1 MKIHPNDSLLEE
13 LGGALIEGEGSL
25 ASHLAECSGC
35 QERLQWV
42 LGSRPGPLVWAERLA
57 NVLRWPAR
65 PDSDYGPAFVRAER
79 VFRAHRALLERE
91 RSAAPRLLAELLRQ
105 PQERR
110 EMLLRNGH
118 RFETWGVLE
127 LLMERIREEGF
138 EDPARGEA
146 LARFALSLCDRLDA
160 EHYGAD
166 RIEDLRARVW
176 GQIGNLRRIGCDF
189 QSAEEAFKTAAA
201 HLRKGTEDLM
211 ERALLLDLRASLS
224 RELRRFDEAARL
236 LRRAQRIFLLY
247 GETHLAGKALVKM
260 STVHEHAARPE
271 EAIPVLYRALELI
284 EAAREPRLF
293 LAAQHNLITNLA
305 ETGRFMEAQG
315 LFIQARPL
323 YARFRDGWTQNRRRW
338 VEGRIARGLG
348 QLGEAESL
356 LGAARNGFAAE
367 GVAFDVALVSLDLAL
382 VYAEQGRTAELKRI
396 AEETLL
402 MFAAREVHRE
412 ALAALTLWVRAVQ
425 AERASREL
433 ILEVASFLKRAR
445 HDPELRFAVNREA

>member
-1 MKIHPNDSLLEE
+1 MKIHPNDSLFEE
-13 LGGALIEGEGSL
+13 LAGALTEGQGSL
-25 ASHLAECSGC
+25 VTHLAECSGC
-35 QERLQWV
+35 RERLQWV
-42 LGSRPGPLVWAERLA
+42 LGTRPGPLALAETLA
-57 NVLRWPAR
+57 NVVRWPAR

-79 VFRAHRALLERE
+79 VFRERRELLERE
-91 RSAAPRLLAELLRQ
+91 RAVAPMLLAELLRQ
-105 PQERR
+105 PTERR
-110 EMLLRNGH
+110 EMLLRNGR
-118 RFETWGVLE
+118 RFETWGLLE

-146 LARFALSLCDRLDA
+146 LARLALALCDRLDA
-160 EHYGAD
+160 EYYGAE

-176 GQIGNLRRIGCDF
+176 GQIGNLRRIGCNF
-189 QSAEEAFKTAAA
+189 QGAEEAFKRATT

-211 ERALLLDLRASLS
+211 ERAVLLDLRASLS

-236 LRRAQRIFLLY
+236 LRRAHRIFLLY
-247 GETHLAGKALVKM
+247 GETHRAGKVLVKM
-260 STVHEHAARPE
+260 STIHEHAARPE

-284 EAAREPRLF
+284 EAVREPRLF

-315 LFIQARPL
+315 LFIQARSL
-323 YARFRDGWTQNRRRW
+323 YARFQDGWTQNRRRW

-348 QLGEAESL
+348 QRREAESL
-356 LGAARNGFAAE
+356 LRAARDGFAAE

-382 VYAEQGRTAELKRI
+382 VYAEQGRTVELKRV

-402 MFAAREVHRE
+402 MFSSREVHRE
-412 ALAALTLWVRAVQ
+412 ALAALTLWTRAIR

-433 ILEVASFLKRAR
+433 ILEVSSFLKRAR
-445 HDPELRFAVNREA
+445 HDPKLRFAVTREA